1 MRDDSLFSASLIRS
15 GISVPREEP
24 RQPVPAS
31 LAQILRLVEEL
42 AQIGLWSIDLR
53 SGVLS
58 LSDGVARLTGL
69 SQQTTRMEALRALV
83 HPEDSPIFEEVSAAL
98 RTGIPVDRGF
108 RIVRPDRTVRWV
120 EFKGNVVLGTDSR
133 PVRADGLI
141 VDVTSRHETT
151 QSVLRNQA
159 RYEGLVQA
167 IAAVVWLMSPDGI
180 HQPSPSWCT
189 LTGQTPEEWHAGGWA
204 SAIHPEDR
212 ERAASAWATAFRR
225 QEPYEANYRLRRA
238 DGDYRW
244 VSSRAVPVL
253 NPDRSVREW
262 IGLVIDMTSTASV
275 MTQPR
280 DLALFDI
287 SGPLIRSA
295 RAMLNW
301 SIPDLAAAAEVSGS
315 SIKRFEESGGAA
327 LRPRTRAAIRNA
339 LEAAGITFVA
349 RLSGEVGLVYRPV
362 APEAQRESRPDTAD

>member
-1 MRDDSLFSASLIRS
+1 M
-15 GISVPREEP
+15 PREEP

-120 EFKGNVVLGTDSR
+120 EFKGNVVLGPDSR

-167 IAAVVWLMSPDGI
+167 IAAVV
-180 HQPSPSWCT
+180 
-189 LTGQTPEEWHAGGWA
+189 
-204 SAIHPEDR
+204 
-212 ERAASAWATAFRR
+212 
-225 QEPYEANYRLRRA
+225 
-238 DGDYRW
+238 
-244 VSSRAVPVL
+244 
-253 NPDRSVREW
+253 
-262 IGLVIDMTSTASV
+262 
-275 MTQPR
+275 
-280 DLALFDI
+280 
-287 SGPLIRSA
+287 
-295 RAMLNW
+295 
-301 SIPDLAAAAEVSGS
+301 
-315 SIKRFEESGGAA
+315 
-327 LRPRTRAAIRNA
+327 
-339 LEAAGITFVA
+339 
-349 RLSGEVGLVYRPV
+349 
-362 APEAQRESRPDTAD
+362 